1 MLDQIVRA
9 AQRAEALVRQ
19 ILEASSTLSQG
30 TAIRILLPAA
40 PAGATPHAAV
50 AAPAEP
56 ASPHRRAHV
65 LVVDDEPE
73 LVGLVCRQLARL
85 GYSAQGCAGPAEALE
100 TLSADSPHIDVVMS
114 DLAMPQMSGIE
125 LAERIRRDHTDI
137 AIVLCSGRVTEEDRE
152 RAGRAGIS
160 EILATLFASHQ
171 LAAVMERSLGATGT
185 RH

>member
-50 AAPAEP
+50 AAPAE
-56 ASPHRRAHV
+56 
-65 LVVDDEPE
+65 
-73 LVGLVCRQLARL
+73 
-85 GYSAQGCAGPAEALE
+85 ALE

-114 DLAMPQMSGIE
+114 DLAMPKMSGIE
-125 LAERIRRDHTDI
+125 LTERIRRDHTDI

-160 EILATLFASHQ
+160 EILATPFASHQ